1 MQDVLRLLA
10 GIDVLYGGCSVP
22 ARCTV
27 QCDNGL
33 AVTWSLGGDGEWH
46 EAVASEAR
54 GETLRIAVETTT
66 SPFHRS
72 PRDSHLDFV
81 IRPVYLPVQFEAEL
95 TSDSARRAIA
105 PASFENARPALTTF
119 LHNVFRK
126 YEFRPMQGE
135 AIFNA
140 LRQKDCVVLLPTGAG
155 KSLVYQLAG
164 LLMPGLTLVVDPLI
178 SLIEDQVEGLR
189 AYGVDRAVP
198 ITSSLATRE
207 ERTRLLA
214 RVERGEYQFVLHSPE
229 RLQSPEFRETLR
241 ALSETSLVNLAVID
255 EAHCVSEWGHDFRPA
270 YLNLSNNLRRL
281 GADRDAH
288 PPPLLALT
296 GTASRA
302 VLRDML
308 ADLGID
314 RNRSDAL
321 IRPDSF
327 DRAELSFEIV
337 HTSPTEYPHAALR
350 GVLNSLPGTF
360 GLPRTEFYRPSGRNT
375 ASGIVFV
382 PTVDGVVHGLMQA
395 RSVVQKA
402 TGTDVTLYSG
412 RPPRG
417 IDNSNKWN
425 TEKRDNAARFKSNRV
440 PVLVATNAFGMG
452 IDKPNIRYTVHF
464 GMPGSLESFY
474 QEAGRAGRDRQS
486 ARCTVIFS
494 EYDDSRTDELLS
506 PDRDLE
512 ELRTLWEKVS
522 RNRQLDDDVTRALFF
537 HLRTFNG
544 MEREIRDVQHMLDE
558 IGELSARRQV
568 LLPFGKDEDGRK
580 GRERAI
586 CRLLRLG
593 VIRDYEVEYGRR
605 QFAIHVE
612 KFDAERCR
620 GALLEYVC
628 AAQPA
633 KGRLFARR
641 AAEIDSGSPRDAVF
655 ALARM
660 LIEFTYDVVERS
672 RRRMIQESALLARQ
686 SRTDEDI
693 RVRLL
698 DYLQEGL
705 GAERIEQLLGSE
717 EIDLAA
723 WWELVDKV
731 QTPMDAGELR
741 GLCIRA
747 LESYPDHPG
756 LLLIRATAESMCS
769 DHDDAVSSQGL
780 RVSIRTSIAKY
791 ELAQPEVE
799 TIIDSLFDLA
809 LTRAPDLG
817 LPLTFALLALDDAAP
832 DGERRNF
839 AFASKMGLARAHELG
854 DPRVRVVARERAIRG
869 TVSQLESLVDRVVRR
884 YDTPEVAKALEGA

>member
-1 MQDVLRLLA
+1 
-10 GIDVLYGGCSVP
+10 
-22 ARCTV
+22 
-27 QCDNGL
+27 
-33 AVTWSLGGDGEWH
+33 
-46 EAVASEAR
+46 
-54 GETLRIAVETTT
+54 
-66 SPFHRS
+66 
-72 PRDSHLDFV
+72 
-81 IRPVYLPVQFEAEL
+81 
-95 TSDSARRAIA
+95 
-105 PASFENARPALTTF
+105 
-119 LHNVFRK
+119 
-126 YEFRPMQGE
+126 
-135 AIFNA
+135 
-140 LRQKDCVVLLPTGAG
+140 
-155 KSLVYQLAG
+155 
-164 LLMPGLTLVVDPLI
+164 MPGLTLVVDPLI

-189 AYGVDRAVP
+189 AYGVDRAVS

-207 ERTRLLA
+207 ERTHLLA

-281 GADRDAH
+281 GADRGAH

-321 IRPDSF
+321 IRPESF

-337 HTSPTEYPHAALR
+337 HTSPTEYPQAALR
-350 GVLNSLPGTF
+350 GVLNSLPGKF
-360 GLPRTEFYRPSGRNT
+360 GFPRTEFYRPSGRNT

-382 PTVDGVVHGLMQA
+382 PTVNARVHGLTDA
-395 RSVVQKA
+395 RDVVRKA

-412 RPPRG
+412 GPPRG
-417 IDNSNKWN
+417 IDNSDKWD

-440 PVLVATNAFGMG
+440 PVLVATKAFGMG

-494 EYDDSRTDELLS
+494 EYDQNRTDELLS

-544 MEREIRDVQHMLDE
+544 MEREIRDVEYMLDE

-568 LLPFGKDEDGRK
+568 LLPFGKDEDSRK
-580 GRERAI
+580 GRERAV

-605 QFAIHVE
+605 QFTIHVE

-620 GALLEYVC
+620 GSLLEYVC

-641 AAEIDSGSPRDAVF
+641 AAEIDSGNPRDAVL

-686 SRTDEDI
+686 SRDDKDI

-723 WWELVDKV
+723 WWDLVDKV

-741 GLCIRA
+741 GLCVRA

-756 LLLIRATAESMCS
+756 LLLVRATAESMCS
-769 DHDDAVSSQGL
+769 DHDDAVSSQGIGAA
-780 RVSIRTSIAKY
+780 IRTSIAKY
-791 ELAQPEVE
+791 EHAQSEIE
-799 TIIDSLFDLA
+799 SIIDSLFDLA

-817 LPLTFALLALDDAAP
+817 LPLTYALLDLDDGEP
-832 DGERRNF
+832 DDKHRHL
-839 AFASKMGLARAHELG
+839 AFASKMGLAKAHELG
-854 DPRVRVVARERAIRG
+854 DSRVRVAAAARAIRG
-869 TVSQLESLVDRVVRR
+869 TVNQLASLVDRVVGR
-884 YDTPEVAKALEGA
+884 YDTPEVAKALKGA